1 MQIREGR
8 FEKCIKLSK
17 IIPEFDSPYEM
28 NEYEKRCDGVN
39 HLSLIANIGNI
50 LVGFKI
56 GYDRNKD
63 GTFYSWM
70 GGVIPNFRRNGVAH
84 HLAVFQES
92 WAKNIGYSHIRLK
105 TRKKYESMIKL
116 LLKRGFVIKDEIP
129 MENPLETRII
139 MEKKVD

>member
-1 MQIREGR
+1 
-8 FEKCIKLSK
+8 
-17 IIPEFDSPYEM
+17 M
-28 NEYEKRCDGVN
+28 NEYVKRCSGAS
-39 HLSLIANIGNI
+39 HLSLIAKIGNI
-50 LVGFKI
+50 PVGFKI
-56 GYDRNKD
+56 GYNRNKD

-139 MEKKVD
+139 MEKKVG